1 MPLGR
6 DFPPAPRP
14 EVSVKETG
22 ERARSLH
29 RQAIV
34 VDGTSFFCQGWHER
48 LETAGV
54 TALQLTV
61 PWDGEC
67 ARQAIGRCAEYFALV
82 RREPRLTIV
91 KSVAEIRRAKAE
103 RKVGL
108 IFASQDGSILES
120 DPNLVEIFYRIGF
133 RVIQLTYNDRNL
145 LGDGCH
151 EAANAGLSRLG
162 IEMIQAMNRVGMV
175 LDLSHVGERTSL
187 EAIEVSSKPV
197 LFSHSNPRAR
207 ADSARNISDEQIA
220 KCAASGGVIG
230 ATPYAPITWTG
241 GEKPPDLDDFVGHVE
256 HIAGLAGVDHVSFGS
271 DSEATPGA
279 YPRELLRRLFSTH
292 TDSIAAFREAHP
304 GIFLTE
310 GFESMEAL
318 PQLTEKLLA
327 RGWPEGDIR
336 KLLGENLLRVY
347 AANWSESL

>member
-1 MPLGR
+1 MR
-6 DFPPAPRP
+6 
-14 EVSVKETG
+14 ETA

-34 VDGTSFFCQGWHER
+34 VDGTSFFCQSWHER

-61 PWDGEC
+61 PWDGEG

-91 KSVAEIRRAKAE
+91 ESVAEIRRAKAQG
-103 RKVGL
+103 KVGL
-108 IFASQDGSILES
+108 ILTSQDGSILES
-120 DPNLVEIFYRIGF
+120 DPNLVEVFYRIGF
-133 RVIQLTYNDRNL
+133 RVIQLTYNERNL

-151 EAANAGLSRLG
+151 EPANAGLSRLG

-207 ADSARNISDEQIA
+207 ADSARNVSDEQIRR
-220 KCAASGGVIG
+220 CAASGGVIG

-241 GEKPPDLDDFVGHVE
+241 GAKPPDLDDFIGHVE
-256 HIAGLAGVDHVSFGS
+256 HIAELVGADHVSFGS

-279 YPRELLRRLFSTH
+279 YPRELLRRLFTTH
-292 TDSIAAFREAHP
+292 PEAIAAFREAHP
-304 GIFLTE
+304 GIFLTD

-318 PQLTEKLLA
+318 PQVTEKLLA
-327 RGWPEGDIR
+327 RHWSEGDVR
-336 KLLGENLLRVY
+336 KFLGENLLRVY
-347 AANWSESL
+347 AANWGE

>member
-1 MPLGR
+1 MT
-6 DFPPAPRP
+6 
-14 EVSVKETG
+14 ETA
-22 ERARSLH
+22 ERARNLH
-29 RQAIV
+29 RQAVV

-48 LETAGV
+48 LQTAGV

-61 PWDGEC
+61 PWDREG

-91 KSVAEIRRAKAE
+91 KSVPEIRRAKAE
-103 RKVGL
+103 GKVGL
-108 IFASQDGSILES
+108 ILHSQDGSMLEN

-162 IEMIQAMNRVGMV
+162 VEMIRTMNRIGMA

-187 EAIEVSSKPV
+187 EAIEVSSKPM

-207 ADSARNISDEQIA
+207 ADSPRNITDEQIR

-241 GEKPPDLDDFVGHVE
+241 GSKPPDLDDFIGHVE
-256 HIAGLAGVDHVSFGS
+256 HIAELVGGDHVSFGS

-279 YPRELLRRLFSTH
+279 YPRELLRRLFTTH
-292 TDSIAAFREAHP
+292 PEVIAAFREAHP
-304 GIFLTE
+304 GIFLTD

-327 RGWPEGDIR
+327 RGWSEGDLR
-336 KLLGENLLRVY
+336 KFLGENLLRVY
-347 AANWSESL
+347 AANWEESP

>member
-1 MPLGR
+1 MT
-6 DFPPAPRP
+6 
-14 EVSVKETG
+14 ETV
-22 ERARSLH
+22 ERAHRLH
-29 RQAIV
+29 RQAVV
-34 VDGTSFFCQGWHER
+34 VDGTSFFCQGWHKR

-61 PWDGEC
+61 PWDGEG

-82 RREPRLTIV
+82 HREPRLTIV
-91 KSVAEIRRAKAE
+91 ESVPEIRRAKTE
-103 RKVGL
+103 GRVGL
-108 IFASQDGSILES
+108 ILASQDGSILES
-120 DPNLVEIFYRIGF
+120 DPNLVEIFYRIGV
-133 RVIQLTYNDRNL
+133 RVIQLTYNERNL

-151 EAANAGLSRLG
+151 ELANAGLSRLG
-162 IEMIQAMNRVGMV
+162 SEMIQAMNRIGMV
-175 LDLSHVGERTSL
+175 LDLSHVGERSSL

-207 ADSARNISDEQIA
+207 ADSPRNITDEQIG

-241 GEKPPDLDDFVGHVE
+241 GSKPPDLDDFIGHVE
-256 HIAGLAGVDHVSFGS
+256 YIAELVGVDHVCFGS

-279 YPRELLRRLFSTH
+279 YPRELLRRIFTAH
-292 TDSIAAFREAHP
+292 PEAMAAFREAHP
-304 GIFLTE
+304 GVFLTD

-318 PQLTEKLLA
+318 PQLTEKLLG
-327 RGWPEGDIR
+327 RGWSEADVR

-347 AANWSESL
+347 AANWGE